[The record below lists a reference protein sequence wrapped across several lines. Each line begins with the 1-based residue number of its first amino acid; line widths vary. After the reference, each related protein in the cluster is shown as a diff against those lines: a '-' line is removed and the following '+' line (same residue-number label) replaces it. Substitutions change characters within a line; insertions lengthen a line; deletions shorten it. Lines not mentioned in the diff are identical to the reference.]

1 MEMAFPTLARIVMDR
16 GVAVSDYLR
25 IEGSPVLGYYSPKAE
40 IHWTKTIDQQHIPG
54 LKSGDIKV
62 QVEGDNVLVISGE
75 RKREEQKDG
84 AKYLRMERRDGKLM
98 RKFLLLENANTDQI
112 STFCQDDTVTS
123 YYRWT
128 FVKPSPETRR
138 NVQHHRKVAGVSPKV
153 HRSIKNINRS
163 RRNIQNVHWTLRT
176 SLEIHRNV

>member
-1 MEMAFPTLARIVMDR
+1 MTRSWTARPLTKQDQPDDKQNPPDDET
-16 GVAVSDYLR
+16 AS
-25 IEGSPVLGYYSPKAE
+25 SPCFYPWNHTSIFNRHTDSPKAE

-112 STFCQDDTVTS
+112 STFCQD
-123 YYRWT
+123 
-128 FVKPSPETRR
+128 
-138 NVQHHRKVAGVSPKV
+138 
-153 HRSIKNINRS
+153 
-163 RRNIQNVHWTLRT
+163 
-176 SLEIHRNV
+176 EI